1 MNSAPSE
8 SRSRP
13 VDELESSRGGFPL
26 DGQIRVKSA
35 RADFPDGVP
44 ASARR
49 VVAALVLILGVLF
62 SPSGLCAE
70 PSPGDKPFSLF
81 MGADIAVQLDGKACP
96 VCSVSGSS
104 WIVERNGK
112 LEQIPTKTGLLNLRI
127 TPVLKLTETMA
138 ALADVHW
145 DPGYTEAADPF
156 TRLTRAVNG
165 AAAVDIGHTSAQN
178 QAQAAYDRQQQ
189 NLQTLS
195 TSQIQHPVV
204 LPGGPSGPPSP
215 TNIVPQIAGAEL
227 ASVNAAPNNDLE
239 QTDHGAT
246 GMDAVN
252 VSFIASAPRPIPS
265 PYVVTVAR
273 FHEKAGKPGMVRS
286 LVYARQLGAIDRNPQ
301 KVAFNEGGFPPGF
314 ELTEFQIHIYDGKEE
329 IATSVSA
336 KRVALSRDDAFEYV
350 KLEYLAAHPKGTV
363 AAEAAMGHFPADF
376 RQRLQEGKYHDT
388 YYAKVSSAGVV
399 GQVYL
404 DRDCARP
411 ADDAYLASVVA
422 KLRFLPALRDG
433 KATEG
438 VAALRFDNLSAPSAN
453 GAYQ

>member
-1 MNSAPSE
+1 
-8 SRSRP
+8 
-13 VDELESSRGGFPL
+13 
-26 DGQIRVKSA
+26 
-35 RADFPDGVP
+35 
-44 ASARR
+44 
-49 VVAALVLILGVLF
+49 
-62 SPSGLCAE
+62 
-70 PSPGDKPFSLF
+70 

-127 TPVLKLTETMA
+127 TPSLKLTESMA
-138 ALADVHW
+138 ALADVHSE
-145 DPGYTEAADPF
+145 PGYTAAADPF

-165 AAAVDIGHTSAQN
+165 AAAVDIGHSSAQN

-195 TSQIQHPVV
+195 TSQIQHPVQ
-204 LPGGPSGPPSP
+204 LPGAPAGPPSP
-215 TNIVPQIAGAEL
+215 TNAVPQLASAEL
-227 ASVNAAPNNDLE
+227 AEVNAAPNELE
-239 QTDHGAT
+239 MTDHGAT

-252 VSFIASAPRPIPS
+252 VSFLASAPRPIPS

-273 FHEKAGKPGMVRS
+273 FHEKGSKPGMVRS

-301 KVAFNEGGFPPGF
+301 RIAFNEGGFPPGF
-314 ELTEFQIHIYDGKEE
+314 EITEFQIHIYNGKEE

-336 KRVALSRDDAFEYV
+336 NRVALSRDDAFEYV
-350 KLEYLAAHPKGTV
+350 KLEYVAAHPKGTV

-388 YYAKVSSAGVV
+388 YYAKVSSAGVA

-404 DRDCARP
+404 DRDCAHP

-422 KLRFLPALRDG
+422 KLRFMPALRDG

-438 VAALRFDNLSAPSAN
+438 VAVLRFESLTAPSAD